1 VFVHDRQTGETTRVS
16 VSGTG
21 AQGDDVSEPAALSAD
36 GRFVAFTS
44 AASNL
49 VPGDTNQCGPKG
61 FFRSCPDAFVH
72 DRQTGETVRVSV
84 TGAGA
89 QGDGLSIAA
98 GLSADGRH
106 VAFTSTAP
114 NLVPGDTNRCGSIPF
129 TQAWGISGGLPARAT
144 GPDASSGPGT
154 CPDAFVHDRLTGA
167 TSRISVS
174 SSGRQGDDFSY
185 AGALSADGRHVV
197 FTSQASNLVPG
208 DTNATGDVFVHDR
221 WARRTTRVSVSS
233 TGRQGGRESRGTAL
247 SADGRYVAFLSWAS
261 NLVPGD
267 VNDAEDAF
275 VHDRRTGR
283 TVQVSVS
290 SRGVP
295 GDDETFEPAM
305 SADGRTVAFAS
316 FATNLV
322 APRVVRCRT
331 PQGEPYLCPHTFV
344 HERPG

>member
-1 VFVHDRQTGETTRVS
+1 
-16 VSGTG
+16 
-21 AQGDDVSEPAALSAD
+21 
-36 GRFVAFTS
+36 
-44 AASNL
+44 
-49 VPGDTNQCGPKG
+49 
-61 FFRSCPDAFVH
+61 
-72 DRQTGETVRVSV
+72 
-84 TGAGA
+84 
-89 QGDGLSIAA
+89 
-98 GLSADGRH
+98 
-106 VAFTSTAP
+106 
-114 NLVPGDTNRCGSIPF
+114 
-129 TQAWGISGGLPARAT
+129 
-144 GPDASSGPGT
+144 
-154 CPDAFVHDRLTGA
+154 VHDRLTGA